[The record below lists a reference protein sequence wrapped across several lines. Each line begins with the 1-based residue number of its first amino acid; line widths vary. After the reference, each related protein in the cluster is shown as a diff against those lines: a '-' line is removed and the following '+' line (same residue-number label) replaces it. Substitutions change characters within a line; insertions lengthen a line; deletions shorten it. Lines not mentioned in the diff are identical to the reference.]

1 METRDLDLIAD
12 WKEKDPELKALW
24 ADHLQLEEELEKF
37 NSRVYLT
44 TEEEI
49 QQKALKKKK
58 LQGRTQIERII
69 MRIRKDQN

>member
-24 ADHLQLEEELEKF
+24 DEHLQLEEELEKF
-37 NSRVYLT
+37 NARVYLT
-44 TEEEI
+44 TQEEI

-58 LQGRTQIERII
+58 LQGRTQIERILVK
-69 MRIRKDQN
+69 IRKDQR